1 MLFCTYE
8 RRKRWICRVKPV
20 PSIIFGQAQQVSC
33 HVFTQSGSTKKK
45 SSSWKSEWVHYA
57 RDSRFESR
65 NLNWYSYYKVRVFWE
80 GYKHLVQSSY
90 RFWRYYFVA
99 FSEHIYFKFNF
110 QCCLCWGDLVEFSN
124 FLLRILCIPKFCA
137 YSWSP
142 DYRHCNRPFLLG
154 FSSNFLVSWWK
165 NLYL

>member
-1 MLFCTYE
+1 MP
-8 RRKRWICRVKPV
+8 RVVIWYVLIFWNLNKSEKLSEIKPPLV
-20 PSIIFGQAQQVSC
+20 VSAFLHVRAQKKMDLSSKTSSIHYFWASSTSFVSRF
-33 HVFTQSGSTKKK
+33 HSEWFHEKK

-90 RFWRYYFVA
+90 WFWRYYFVA

-124 FLLRILCIPKFCA
+124 FLFRILCIP
-137 YSWSP
+137 
-142 DYRHCNRPFLLG
+142 
-154 FSSNFLVSWWK
+154 
-165 NLYL
+165 